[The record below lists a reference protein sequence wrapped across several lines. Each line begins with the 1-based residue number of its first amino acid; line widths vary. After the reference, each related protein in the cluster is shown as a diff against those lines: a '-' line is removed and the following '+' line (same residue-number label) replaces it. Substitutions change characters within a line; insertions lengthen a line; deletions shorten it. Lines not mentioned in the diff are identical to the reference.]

1 MWASNDLLKLKCVIN
16 KNELTCLDDL
26 LLQAW
31 LISICL
37 FVTIMSPVEL
47 CVKWLFLKWFIR
59 HKIRNQCA
67 VEYLLHWKNYVTVHK
82 KVAGLSPAIQTLCYN
97 KEAKST
103 FFINNIKEKA
113 HKTSNM
119 YFAPFKTFLFLL
131 LFLIN

>member
-16 KNELTCLDDL
+16 KNELTCLDDFR
-26 LLQAW
+26 LQAW

-67 VEYLLHWKNYVTVHK
+67 VEYLLHWKNCDGPQEGCWFESRDRYKHFVTTK
-82 KVAGLSPAIQTLCYN
+82 KPKVP
-97 KEAKST
+97 
-103 FFINNIKEKA
+103 
-113 HKTSNM
+113 
-119 YFAPFKTFLFLL
+119 FLL
-131 LFLIN
+131 ITSKKEHIKLAICTLLLLRFFYSYYYF

>member
-16 KNELTCLDDL
+16 KNELTCLDDFR
-26 LLQAW
+26 LQAW

-82 KVAGLSPAIQTLCYN
+82 KVAGLSPGIDTNTLLQQRSQKY
-97 KEAKST
+97 
-103 FFINNIKEKA
+103 
-113 HKTSNM
+113 
-119 YFAPFKTFLFLL
+119 LFLL
-131 LFLIN
+131 ITSKKEHIKLAICTLLLLRFFYSYYYF